1 MKHSIETVVT
11 LSLIL
16 VYSVVAYAE
25 ETGGGAAEMARKLQ
39 DPLANISALM
49 TDNDIQFKTGD
60 DDTSYSFQLQPVYAL
75 DFPDR
80 GFTFIPRA
88 IIPIIGAAPESTF
101 PKLGD
106 PRPEGDST
114 TWGLSDILTQF
125 FFAPKTEAKWKW
137 GIGPQISW
145 ETRTDDKVG
154 GPGWGAGLAGV
165 LVGNLT
171 EQLSFA
177 GFLNQHWS
185 FDGEYSTMGFQP
197 NLYYNFKALEG
208 AFVAYNAS
216 ITANWKADSSNT
228 WVIPLGIYAG
238 KMFDLSNG
246 YGVELGIGPYWNVVK
261 PDGAADWF
269 LKFQVNFIF
278 PK

>member
-1 MKHSIETVVT
+1 VLATSKKEEEGMKYFTMAVVFLCFILACTV
-11 LSLIL
+11 S
-16 VYSVVAYAE
+16 AYAD

-154 GPGWGAGLAGV
+154 GQDLP
-165 LVGNLT
+165 
-171 EQLSFA
+171 
-177 GFLNQHWS
+177 
-185 FDGEYSTMGFQP
+185 EYWW
-197 NLYYNFKALEG
+197 E
-208 AFVAYNAS
+208 
-216 ITANWKADSSNT
+216 I
-228 WVIPLGIYAG
+228 
-238 KMFDLSNG
+238 
-246 YGVELGIGPYWNVVK
+246 
-261 PDGAADWF
+261 
-269 LKFQVNFIF
+269 
-278 PK
+278 

>member
-1 MKHSIETVVT
+1 MKQFTTTIV
-11 LSLIL
+11 SLYFML
-16 VYSVVAYAE
+16 AHVVAVGADAP
-25 ETGGGAAEMARKLQ
+25 GGGAAEMARKLQ

-60 DDTSYSFQLQPVYAL
+60 DDTSYSFQLQPVYAF
-75 DFPDR
+75 DFPEQ

-106 PRPEGDST
+106 PRPAGDGT
-114 TWGLSDILTQF
+114 TWGVSDIVTQF

-137 GIGPQISW
+137 GVGPQISW
-145 ETRTDDKVG
+145 ETRTEDKVG

-177 GFLNQHWS
+177 GFLNQQWS
-185 FDGEYSTMGFQP
+185 FDGDYSTMGFQP
-197 NLYYNFKALEG
+197 NLYYNFKAIEG

-216 ITANWKADSSNT
+216 ITANWKADSDNT
-228 WVIPLGIYAG
+228 WTVPLGIYAG
-238 KMFDLSNG
+238 RMFDLGKG
-246 YGVELGIGPYWNVVK
+246 YGLEIGLGPYGNVVK
-261 PDGAADWF
+261 PEGAADWF
-269 LKFQVNFIF
+269 LKFQVNFLF